1 MPFLKQ
7 KNASFLF
14 LLEIIYFL
22 PPRVFGIRLGTM
34 LFAFIIVLGQLLF
47 SMGGFFDRLWVME
60 LGRFVFGRSFSSH
73 CVVLATSLTAVLS
86 GCELC
91 SG

>member
-1 MPFLKQ
+1 MH
-7 KNASFLF
+7 
-14 LLEIIYFL
+14 EIISFL

-73 CVVLATSLTAVLS
+73 FVGLAASVT
-86 GCELC
+86 
-91 SG
+91 